1 MTKITVE
8 NNVYSYLSADKSV
21 MQEVYDALSFQEIN
35 HKTKR
40 KYRVSF
46 INKKTGEFKTGLINT
61 IKKIINQDD
70 IKIIDKTGNEQKK
83 YQLKDLPGFT
93 YRQDQ
98 SFLIK
103 KMLHRKR
110 GVLVSLMGT
119 GKTLMMNALI
129 NSLEDKKILCICGA
143 KDVHEKNFKRS
154 KEFFSDDVYLVQSK
168 KDTEWKNY
176 RIVFGSSQ
184 IMAGIDPNKFVTHFD
199 VILFDEGH
207 HMTEGIEKILDSCNA
222 EYRFAFTGTFPSDK
236 KKQFNLIGLFGD
248 VINGEKEKKLV
259 EKKILSKIKVTFY
272 SPEPIFHELRRYQDI
287 YELCVVNNKQRNELI
302 VKNSIERMNQGLSG
316 LIMTTRIEH
325 GNNLRKVF
333 KKHGYDIPFIHGGT
347 PIDERKKYEKLIEN
361 KDILCIITNV
371 WREGVDLP
379 SLNYVNLAL
388 GEKAEDRL
396 LQIAGRTSRWHE
408 SKDWGEIVDYLDI
421 ESARYLSGH
430 TVQRLRAYSLKGWI

>member
-154 KEFFSDDVYLVQSK
+154 KEFF
-168 KDTEWKNY
+168 
-176 RIVFGSSQ
+176 
-184 IMAGIDPNKFVTHFD
+184 
-199 VILFDEGH
+199 
-207 HMTEGIEKILDSCNA
+207 
-222 EYRFAFTGTFPSDK
+222 
-236 KKQFNLIGLFGD
+236 
-248 VINGEKEKKLV
+248 
-259 EKKILSKIKVTFY
+259 
-272 SPEPIFHELRRYQDI
+272 
-287 YELCVVNNKQRNELI
+287 
-302 VKNSIERMNQGLSG
+302 
-316 LIMTTRIEH
+316 
-325 GNNLRKVF
+325 
-333 KKHGYDIPFIHGGT
+333 
-347 PIDERKKYEKLIEN
+347 
-361 KDILCIITNV
+361 
-371 WREGVDLP
+371 
-379 SLNYVNLAL
+379 
-388 GEKAEDRL
+388 
-396 LQIAGRTSRWHE
+396 
-408 SKDWGEIVDYLDI
+408 
-421 ESARYLSGH
+421 
-430 TVQRLRAYSLKGWI
+430 

>member
-1 MTKITVE
+1 
-8 NNVYSYLSADKSV
+8 
-21 MQEVYDALSFQEIN
+21 
-35 HKTKR
+35 
-40 KYRVSF
+40 
-46 INKKTGEFKTGLINT
+46 
-61 IKKIINQDD
+61 
-70 IKIIDKTGNEQKK
+70 
-83 YQLKDLPGFT
+83 
-93 YRQDQ
+93 
-98 SFLIK
+98 
-103 KMLHRKR
+103 
-110 GVLVSLMGT
+110 
-119 GKTLMMNALI
+119 
-129 NSLEDKKILCICGA
+129 
-143 KDVHEKNFKRS
+143 
-154 KEFFSDDVYLVQSK
+154 
-168 KDTEWKNY
+168 
-176 RIVFGSSQ
+176 
-184 IMAGIDPNKFVTHFD
+184 MAGIDPNKFVTHFD